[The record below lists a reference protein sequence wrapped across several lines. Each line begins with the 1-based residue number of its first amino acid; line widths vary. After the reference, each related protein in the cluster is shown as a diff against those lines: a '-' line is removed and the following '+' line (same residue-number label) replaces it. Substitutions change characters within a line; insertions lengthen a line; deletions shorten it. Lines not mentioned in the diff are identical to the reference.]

1 MATLKLRG
9 RAASKVRVGHVI
21 KGVLSGKIPDEQGRL
36 VTEAAI
42 VDVHHVYKQLVR
54 AQNDTRHKKLKPM
67 VYSSFVCQFRFA
79 EKLGLVHL
87 IRKEPL
93 LFPPSNGHLY
103 TFRVHDGN
111 IGEIS
116 QRHIYSLTPVGLA
129 DELSWTNLT
138 QAYIQ
143 HWVAP
148 QSAPEYEIAAKVY
161 TFKKI
166 PSIIAF
172 TELKTY
178 LQAMTATAKELF
190 NLSYSVGDWAT
201 YFSDRSKVSKIAD
214 YNKLSDII
222 DNQLSVALEN
232 NKPKEAIEVLNNMI
246 AILGRIHEKGSRMTE
261 EQATEEPE
269 TATIQSKLHG
279 LMDSD
284 NKAKSIKALRS
295 ALEQLDEDKF
305 EGISDVT
312 DAIDE
317 YDDIGRAGLSAE
329 EYADDKQ
336 TAFDEIDEAIDGIT
350 ETEEE

>member
-1 MATLKLRG
+1 MPKLRG
-9 RAASKVRVGHVI
+9 RAASKVRVGHII
-21 KGVLSGKIPDEQGRL
+21 KGVLSGKIPTEEGHL

-42 VDVHHVYKQLVR
+42 VDVHHVYKQQIR
-54 AQNDTRHKKLKPM
+54 DNNMTRSKKLKPM

-79 EKLGLVHL
+79 EKLGLVTL
-87 IRKEPL
+87 VRKEPM
-93 LFPPSNGHLY
+93 LFPPPNGNLY
-103 TFRVHDGN
+103 TFRVADGN

-116 QRHIYSLTPVGLA
+116 QRHVYSLTPTGLA

-148 QSAPEYEIAAKVY
+148 QAAPEYEAVGKVY

-166 PSIIAF
+166 PSVIAF
-172 TELKTY
+172 TELKVY
-178 LQAMTATAKELF
+178 LQAMTATEKELYRT
-190 NLSYSVGDWAT
+190 SSQVGDWAD
-201 YFSDRSKVSKIAD
+201 YFTERSKVS
-214 YNKLSDII
+214 SDKNYKTLATIV
-222 DNQLSVALEN
+222 DEQLSKALEN
-232 NKPKEAIEVLNNMI
+232 NKPKEAIEILNNMI
-246 AILGRIHEKGSRMTE
+246 KIIEKIHEKGSRMTE